1 LELFSCWFANRL
13 SLLHEVVGDLISTVV
28 VFLIGF
34 LVKNGLLLLL
44 IINSFSHVLI
54 FLKSDHLFDELFDQ
68 RDQIFISLFLLD
80 LSSVSG
86 PSCELVLENKQFFNI
101 LFSSTFQ
108 IFIYFWFHLLVVTV
122 VIGLWEWVSADFLS
136 EGDECSSWSNGTKK
150 FKYVSRCHNF
160 S

>member
-1 LELFSCWFANRL
+1 MELLSSWFANSL
-13 SLLHEVVGDLISTVV
+13 SLLHEVVSDFISAVV

-54 FLKSDHLFDELFDQ
+54 FLKSDHLFDEFLDQ
-68 RDQIFISLFLLD
+68 RDQIFICLFLLD

-86 PSCELVLENKQFFNI
+86 PSCELILENKQFFNV
-101 LFSSTFQ
+101 LFSSRFQ
-108 IFIYFWFHLLVVTV
+108 VFIYFWFHLLVITI
-122 VIGLWEWVSADFLS
+122 VIGLWEWVSADFLRQ
-136 EGDECSSWSNGTKK
+136 GDKCSSWSDRTKK

-160 S
+160 